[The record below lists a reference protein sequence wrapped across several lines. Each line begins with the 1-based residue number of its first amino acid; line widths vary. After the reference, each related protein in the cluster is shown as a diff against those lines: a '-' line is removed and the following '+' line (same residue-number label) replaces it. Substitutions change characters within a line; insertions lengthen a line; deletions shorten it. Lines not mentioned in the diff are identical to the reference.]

1 MLIDFVAKIP
11 NNYRTGKRVALFE
24 ARSFLVR
31 ISPRHAGLR
40 PTRRGVD
47 SSQGRWPCADLRPA
61 RLHHQYMHHQYM
73 HHRYMHHH
81 VFAAIVLKT
90 MNCGN
95 FSIIYGKDLHNMIIV
110 FTFALR
116 LKHNRLMVHLNLY
129 R

>member
-1 MLIDFVAKIP
+1 M
-11 NNYRTGKRVALFE
+11 
-24 ARSFLVR
+24 
-31 ISPRHAGLR
+31 RH
-40 PTRRGVD
+40 
-47 SSQGRWPCADLRPA
+47 QYM
-61 RLHHQYMHHQYM
+61 HHQYMHHQYM
-73 HHRYMHHH
+73 HHQYMQLQYIHHY

-95 FSIIYGKDLHNMIIV
+95 FSIIYGKDLHNKIIV